1 MLERDLQRCL
11 CFELGLLLELCIQ
24 EQPSNKNHQ
33 DRQHCRDQVHSGPSD
48 GLFLFL
54 TQVAHGSGQHLPK
67 MYQSQLLAAITE
79 RVFLCAQLKQRP
91 LMGQVLAEQSTHGWS
106 FRSSRPR
113 HDLCRKTWG
122 AAQAFQGA
130 SLRRSSALVALVTRA
145 G

>member
-33 DRQHCRDQVHSGPSD
+33 DRQHRRDQVHGGPSD

-54 TQVAHGSGQHLPK
+54 AQVAHGSGQHLPK

-79 RVFLCAQLKQRP
+79 HVFLCAHLKQS
-91 LMGQVLAEQSTHGWS
+91 VV
-106 FRSSRPR
+106 
-113 HDLCRKTWG
+113 
-122 AAQAFQGA
+122 GA
-130 SLRRSSALVALVTRA
+130 SAGGATNVWMVVQGNSSLSRSLSQHLGSSTGFSRCQP